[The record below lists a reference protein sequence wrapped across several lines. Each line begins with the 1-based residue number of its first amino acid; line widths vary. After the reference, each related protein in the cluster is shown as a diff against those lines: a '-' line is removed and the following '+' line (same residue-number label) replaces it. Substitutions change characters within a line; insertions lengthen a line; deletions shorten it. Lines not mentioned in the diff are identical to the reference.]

1 MSPLHNK
8 GKAAR
13 ELAGPAVTLS
23 FIVASLAT
31 LASGL
36 CYAELAARIPVSG
49 SAYSYAYATLGE
61 GAENKN
67 VQVLESQKFLSIYIM
82 ISYIAR
88 VN

>member
-1 MSPLHNK
+1 MFPLHNK

-61 GAENKN
+61 GAEKKR
-67 VQVLESQKFLSIYIM
+67 SSARKSKIFIYIY
-82 ISYIAR
+82 IS
-88 VN
+88 